1 MNNLSFKH
9 ILIFLVIILIIAIII
24 LLLDINTLL
33 NSSNYIKL
41 D

>member
-1 MNNLSFKH
+1 MDHLNFKH
-9 ILIFLVIILIIAIII
+9 ILIFLIIVLIIAIII

-33 NSSNYIKL
+33 NNCNIVVL

>member
-1 MNNLSFKH
+1 MNINFKH
-9 ILIFLVIILIIAIII
+9 ILIFLIVILIISIII

-33 NSSNYIKL
+33 NASNYIIL

>member
-1 MNNLSFKH
+1 MNNINFKH
-9 ILIFLVIILIIAIII
+9 ILIFLIVILIISIII

-33 NSSNYIKL
+33 NASNYIKL